1 MQEYTRE
8 ELGAELAAL
17 RTVFDEVR
25 VVDPRLQMCLDETTL
40 EPAGPAD
47 PVPRLNA
54 AGRAWKPIMADDG
67 GFVFYQA
74 VVAQGRPCVL
84 AMGYD
89 LPGALPD
96 NEREA
101 NALLRILNQYREELR
116 RDYVTGVYNRA
127 FLDGA
132 YRTRVA
138 EAARSGKP
146 VSVVAA
152 RVNEYSAVL
161 RDEGNAAADR
171 CLNAA
176 AGILQLAAGMD
187 KIENSV
193 VRLEDGVFLIVAVG
207 TPAAAMEAEV
217 RRALED
223 ARRCFSLSLSRRG
236 VFTVQ
241 LGSAD
246 WAETGNWELML
257 ALAEQ
262 RLANG

>member
-101 NALLRILNQYREELR
+101 NALLRILCAQKGLAPDSFGSFDYAAHKQRQYDILAQSVRES
-116 RDYVTGVYNRA
+116 
-127 FLDGA
+127 LDMDLI
-132 YRTRVA
+132 YRIL
-138 EAARSGKP
+138 E
-146 VSVVAA
+146 
-152 RVNEYSAVL
+152 
-161 RDEGNAAADR
+161 EG
-171 CLNAA
+171 L
-176 AGILQLAAGMD
+176 
-187 KIENSV
+187 
-193 VRLEDGVFLIVAVG
+193 
-207 TPAAAMEAEV
+207 
-217 RRALED
+217 
-223 ARRCFSLSLSRRG
+223 
-236 VFTVQ
+236 
-241 LGSAD
+241 
-246 WAETGNWELML
+246 
-257 ALAEQ
+257 
-262 RLANG
+262 

>member
-116 RDYVTGVYNRA
+116 RA
-127 FLDGA
+127 
-132 YRTRVA
+132 
-138 EAARSGKP
+138 GK
-146 VSVVAA
+146 
-152 RVNEYSAVL
+152 
-161 RDEGNAAADR
+161 
-171 CLNAA
+171 A
-176 AGILQLAAGMD
+176 AGDYIRGGAG
-187 KIENSV
+187 
-193 VRLEDGVFLIVAVG
+193 A
-207 TPAAAMEAEV
+207 TAMIMG
-217 RRALED
+217 D
-223 ARRCFSLSLSRRG
+223 
-236 VFTVQ
+236 
-241 LGSAD
+241 
-246 WAETGNWELML
+246 
-257 ALAEQ
+257 
-262 RLANG
+262 